1 MNIYKIKNSLNYKVI
16 GVYPQV
22 ETGEYPVINGN
33 PNFIGNVYLK
43 YIPKQPDIPI
53 PKLRKKAKKTDLVSA
68 GIMGLSSRLLITNK
82 LKITLEKYQNENVQ
96 FFKTSIIYKDVEDF
110 DYWVVHP
117 YKVDYDFVDYSKSI
131 ISKENILGSDSKE
144 YVTINGTEEFIK
156 QRTHHSTDGKIWSYT
171 IEKIAF
177 KDKLTDF
184 FILDGVSGGIGYYV
198 SEKLKNEIEE
208 AGFTGIEFEAVE
220 QA

>member
-33 PNFIGNVYLK
+33 PNFIGNVYMNFMPTEPDLPRPILK
-43 YIPKQPDIPI
+43 
-53 PKLRKKAKKTDLVSA
+53 KKAKMTDYISA
-68 GIMGLSSRLLITNK
+68 GIMGLSSRLLVSNK
-82 LKITLEKYQNENVQ
+82 LKLVLEKYKNENVQ
-96 FFKTSIIYKDVEDF
+96 FFNTSIIYKDVEDF

-131 ISKENILGSDSKE
+131 ISKENILGSDPKE
-144 YVTINGTEEFIK
+144 YVTIDDTEEFIK
-156 QRTHHSTDGKIWSYT
+156 QRTHHSTDGKIWGFT
-171 IEKIAF
+171 IEKVAF

-198 SEKLKNEIEE
+198 SEKLKQEIEE
-208 AGFTGIEFEAVE
+208 AGCTGIEFEPVQ